1 MRHVGW
7 LLHLWNQ
14 TFQMTTYFNHH
25 HYHHNPATV
34 LLSLFFF
41 LLLAMADHP
50 RRILRSSSSSLEE
63 AHEVIDKTA
72 RRESSS
78 LSFSP
83 MVPPQENLK
92 AGTRIHNRNRNSNS
106 NGNRNSVIVPS
117 SSPFLGKNGCGSF
130 CFNASAHE
138 VPSGPNP
145 ISNR

>member
-1 MRHVGW
+1 MRNVGW

-25 HYHHNPATV
+25 DHHHNPATV

-41 LLLAMADHP
+41 LLIAMADHP
-50 RRILRSSSSSLEE
+50 RRILRSSSVEE
-63 AHEVIDKTA
+63 AYKVIDKTT
-72 RRESSS
+72 RREYSS

-83 MVPPQENLK
+83 MAPPQGIPK
-92 AGTRIHNRNRNSNS
+92 AGTGVHNSNRNSNS
-106 NGNRNSVIVPS
+106 NSKSKSVIVPS